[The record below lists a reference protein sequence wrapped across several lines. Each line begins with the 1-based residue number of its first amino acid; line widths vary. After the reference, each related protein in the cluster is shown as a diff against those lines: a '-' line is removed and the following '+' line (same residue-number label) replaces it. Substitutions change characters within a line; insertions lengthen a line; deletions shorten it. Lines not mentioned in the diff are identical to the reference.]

1 VREIERRVSVMY
13 DVLQIEKYAVVRV
26 AKDPDMWRKD
36 QVRRNLGVEQQGR
49 RFGEEYARVVGKVR
63 GGCGVGEEVE

>member
-1 VREIERRVSVMY
+1 MY

-36 QVRRNLGVEQQGR
+36 QVRRNLFVEQEAR
-49 RFGEEYARVVGKVR
+49 RYVEEYVRVVGKGR
-63 GGCGVGEEVE
+63 EVS